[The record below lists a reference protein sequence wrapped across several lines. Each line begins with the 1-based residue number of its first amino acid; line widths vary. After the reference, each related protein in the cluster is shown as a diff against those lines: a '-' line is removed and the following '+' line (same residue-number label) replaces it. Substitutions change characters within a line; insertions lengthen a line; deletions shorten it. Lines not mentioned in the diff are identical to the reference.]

1 MAMADS
7 TSLVLGWTRSIKDT
21 TSNTM
26 EPKPSYRSLDRAE
39 TLPPSA
45 FCVGALPD
53 CVLKSPLLL
62 VR

>member
-7 TSLVLGWTRSIKDT
+7 TSIVHLWTGFIKDT

-39 TLPPSA
+39 TLPLSA
-45 FCVGALPD
+45 FCIGALQD
-53 CVLKSPLLL
+53 RVLKSPLLL